1 MHAPLEI
8 LRVMLDCFFVMGAL
22 VARGIGQRDAHPKAA
37 CKVPALVAAVF
48 LGGRLRPPPR
58 AMTPC
63 TTDTSLVERYPHAT
77 LAAAFPD
84 LPDTGI
90 QWYLRRNSMT
100 WQ

>member
-1 MHAPLEI
+1 
-8 LRVMLDCFFVMGAL
+8 
-22 VARGIGQRDAHPKAA
+22 AHPEAV

-48 LGGRLRPPPR
+48 LGLRPPPR

-63 TTDTSLVERYPHAT
+63 APDTSLAERYLHAT

-84 LPDTGI
+84 PPDDGI

-100 WQ
+100 WQNIIQK